1 MQKKVY
7 IIILNWNGK
16 NDTLECLKSL
26 EKINYGNYKIIAV
39 DNGSSDGSVFEIKEK
54 HPQTI
59 IIENKKNLG
68 FAGGNNIG
76 IKYAIN
82 DEVDYVLLIN
92 NDTTV
97 EENFLNELVNVGE
110 SDKKTGIL
118 GPKICYYDEPK
129 IIWSAG
135 GNVNWLKNKGVHIG
149 LNEVDRG
156 QYNKTKEADYLTGC
170 CLLIKREV
178 IEKIGVL
185 SEDYF
190 LYYEDTDFCL
200 RAKNAGYK
208 CVFVSG
214 SKIYHKVSRST
225 KPGSSSYIYY
235 HTRNGLV
242 AARRAGSFLNII
254 VLYFYCLFL
263 FLKQIIKIIF
273 MPQKRNWACA
283 VLKGE
288 RDFLLG
294 KMGKADF

>member
-7 IIILNWNGK
+7 IITLNWN
-16 NDTLECLKSL
+16 NEEDTIECIRSL
-26 EKINYGNYKIIAV
+26 EKISYKNYKIIVV
-39 DNGSSDGSVFEIKEK
+39 DNGSEEESVLKIKKQYSEIC
-54 HPQTI
+54 I
-59 IIENKKNLG
+59 INNKKNLG

-82 DEVDYVLLIN
+82 SEADYVLLIN

-97 EENFLNELVNVGE
+97 EENFLSELIDVGE
-110 SDKKTGIL
+110 SDKKIGVL
-118 GPKICYYDEPK
+118 GSKICYYNEPK

-149 LNEVDRG
+149 LNKIDKG
-156 QYNKTKEADYLTGC
+156 QYDKIKEADYLTGC

-178 IEKIGVL
+178 IEKIGAL

-190 LYYEDTDFCL
+190 LYYEDTDFAL
-200 RAKNAGYK
+200 RAKSAGYK
-208 CVFVSG
+208 SVYVPSA
-214 SKIYHKVSRST
+214 KIYHKVSRST

-242 AARRAGSFLNII
+242 MAKRTGSLMNKII
-254 VLYFYCLFL
+254 LYFYCLFL

-273 MPQKRNWACA
+273 MPKKRNWAYA

-288 RDFLLG
+288 KDFLLG